1 MGVVYK
7 AHDEKLDRDVA
18 LKFFPH
24 NLGSDKADTARFIQ
38 EAKAAAALNHPNIC
52 TIHAIKEVDG
62 NKFIVMELVDGE
74 TLRETIRRA
83 TSLVALQLNDAISY
97 SVQIAE
103 ALHEAHSHGII
114 HRDIKSENIMVNSTN
129 QIKVMDFGLAKLR
142 GSFHLTKTSSTVG
155 TVAYMAPEMTQGGDA
170 DARSDIFSF
179 GIVLYEMEG
188 CRQRPARL
196 C

>member
-18 LKFFPH
+18 LNFFPH

-38 EAKAAAALNHPNIC
+38 ETKAAAALNHPNIC
-52 TIHAIKEVDG
+52 TIHAIEEVDG
-62 NKFIVMELVDGE
+62 KQF
-74 TLRETIRRA
+74 
-83 TSLVALQLNDAISY
+83 
-97 SVQIAE
+97 
-103 ALHEAHSHGII
+103 
-114 HRDIKSENIMVNSTN
+114 IMVNSKN